1 MHIGEDKSQAVL
13 QLAKEHGLIKSHEVD
28 FILGMFEPG
37 HPFATTTQLANTFHA
52 HIRVD
57 RTLDLPRAAFLEA
70 GAIIENEK
78 DGYVKYAFPGGAN
91 LIFSSINVS
100 QDDLRETYDNRR
112 ARPFLDHVGIDLRD
126 ETPDVRAAFDAV
138 PKIAAE
144 RAYTHAAQGTPD
156 KPVFCCHTN
165 VSLKHWVY
173 PATSSPAIEF
183 AFGALKIDLAKSG
196 CDLRPSDP
204 RLGAAPVSAC
214 GAGAADTSHPAQA
227 SGGEGYYRR
236 EDLARFGEISQNASE
251 LGKKFFEWY
260 GAVFADGALS
270 AREKSIIALAV
281 AHAVQCPYCIEAYT
295 NDCVKRGFNIDQL
308 TEAVHVTAAIRGGAS
323 LVHGMQMRHH
333 HHHHH

>member
-1 MHIGEDKSQAVL
+1 MHIHEEKSRAVL
-13 QLAKEHGLIKSHEVD
+13 QLAKEHGLLKSNEVD
-28 FILGMFEPG
+28 FILGLFDPS
-37 HPFATTTQLANTFHA
+37 FAFAESARLANTFHA

-57 RTLDLPRAAFLEA
+57 RTLDLPRAAFVEA
-70 GAIIENEK
+70 GAVIENEK
-78 DGYVKYAFPGGAN
+78 DGYVKYAFPGGTN

-112 ARPFLDHVGIDLRD
+112 ARPFLDHLGIDLRD
-126 ETPDVRAAFDAV
+126 ETPEVQAAFDAV
-138 PKIAAE
+138 PGIAKD
-144 RAYTHAAQGTPD
+144 RSYTHAAQGTPD
-156 KPVFCCHTN
+156 KPVYCCHTN

-173 PATSSPAIEF
+173 PDLASPSLEF
-183 AFGALKIDLAKSG
+183 AFGPLKIDLAKSG

-204 RLGAAPVSAC
+204 RLGAAPMSAC
-214 GAGAADTSHPAQA
+214 GTGATETHGAANA
-227 SGGEGYYRR
+227 SGDQAYYRR
-236 EDLARFGEISQNASE
+236 EDLARFGEIGQNASE

-260 GAVFADGALS
+260 GAVFAEGALS

-295 NDCVKRGFNIDQL
+295 KDCEKRGVSLDQL

-333 HHHHH
+333 HHH

>member
-1 MHIGEDKSQAVL
+1 MHINEKKSRTVL

-28 FILGMFEPG
+28 FILEMF
-37 HPFATTTQLANTFHA
+37 HPSYAFAAATPLANTFHV

-57 RTLDLPRAAFLEA
+57 RTLDLPRAAFLQA

-112 ARPFLDHVGIDLRD
+112 QRPFLDHVGIDLRD
-126 ETPDVRAAFDAV
+126 ETPEVQAIFNAV
-138 PKIAAE
+138 PQIAQE
-144 RAYTHAAQGTPD
+144 RAYTIASQGTPD
-156 KPVFCCHTN
+156 KPVYCCHTN

-173 PATSSPAIEF
+173 PDASSPSIEF
-183 AFGALKIDLAKSG
+183 AFGPLKIDLAKSG

-214 GAGAADTSHPAQA
+214 GAGAEDASHSSAA
-227 SGGEGYYRR
+227 SGGDGYYRR
-236 EDLARFGEISQNASE
+236 EDLARFGEIGQNAPE

-260 GAVFADGALS
+260 GAVFAEGALT

-295 NDCVKRGFNIDQL
+295 KDCEKKGFNLDQL

-333 HHHHH
+333 HHH

>member
-1 MHIGEDKSQAVL
+1 MHISEEKSRAIL
-13 QLAKEHGLIKSHEVD
+13 HLAEKHGLIKSQEKD
-28 FILGMFEPG
+28 FILGMFNSSF
-37 HPFATTTQLANTFHA
+37 PFAEAAQLANTFHA

-70 GAIIENEK
+70 GAVIENEK

-126 ETPDVRAAFDAV
+126 ETEEVRAAFDAV
-138 PKIAAE
+138 PGIAAKRE
-144 RAYTHAAQGTPD
+144 FAHTAQGTPD

-173 PATSSPAIEF
+173 PGLSSPSIEF

-214 GAGAADTSHPAQA
+214 GASATDASHSTTS
-227 SGGEGYYRR
+227 SGGDGYYRP
-236 EDLARFGEISQNASE
+236 EDLGKFGEISQNASE

-295 NDCVKRGFNIDQL
+295 KDCVKRGLSLDQL
-308 TEAVHVTAAIRGGAS
+308 TEAVHVAAAIRGGAS

-333 HHHHH
+333 HHH

>member
-1 MHIGEDKSQAVL
+1 MHINEEKSRTVL
-13 QLAKEHGLIKSHEVD
+13 QLAKEHGLIKSNEVD
-28 FILGMFEPG
+28 FILGMFNPSSA
-37 HPFATTTQLANTFHA
+37 FAAATALANTFHA

-70 GAIIENEK
+70 GAVIENEK

-112 ARPFLDHVGIDLRD
+112 QRPFLDHVGIDLRD
-126 ETPDVRAAFDAV
+126 ETPEVQSVFDAV
-138 PKIAAE
+138 PRIAQE
-144 RAYTHAAQGTPD
+144 RSYTHTSQGTPE
-156 KPVFCCHTN
+156 KPVYCCHTN

-173 PATSSPAIEF
+173 PEASLPSIEF
-183 AFGALKIDLAKSG
+183 AFGPLKIDLAKSG

-214 GAGAADTSHPAQA
+214 GAGGADASHSPTA
-227 SGGEGYYRR
+227 GGGDGYYRR
-236 EDLARFGEISQNASE
+236 EDLARFGEIGQNAPE

-260 GAVFADGALS
+260 GAVFAEGALT

-295 NDCVKRGFNIDQL
+295 NDCVKKGFNLDQL
-308 TEAVHVTAAIRGGAS
+308 TEAIHVTAAIRGGAS

-333 HHHHH
+333 HHH